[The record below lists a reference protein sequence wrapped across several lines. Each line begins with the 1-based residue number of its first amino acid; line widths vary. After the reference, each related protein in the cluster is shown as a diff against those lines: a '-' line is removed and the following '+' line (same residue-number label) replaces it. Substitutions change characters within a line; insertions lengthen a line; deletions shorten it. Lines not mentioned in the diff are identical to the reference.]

1 LGFGQRIFC
10 RSAFCVSRDLP
21 CCYAGRSLVR
31 EGSCYL
37 QVPKANKDVTVTKPP
52 GGNIIPKAFRVFG
65 CAMENKFSMEA
76 TRPRSQSRLVDWDD
90 NFVTDL
96 QRGLIACRIFA
107 VYPILWLC
115 HIQVFNN
122 LVSQAGQ
129 METHGLPND
138 IFPNLNPIAV
148 LVLLPIVQQWLYPTL
163 RKAGIRFPPVNRM
176 AVGFVIEAVA
186 MAYCAGVQQIIYSR
200 GPCYN
205 HALEC
210 DASNGG
216 EIPNRINVW
225 IQAPVL
231 IIDGLAEV
239 FFDLASQEYA
249 YNKAPD
255 NMKSIVQAI
264 LSATSGVGVGLG
276 FALYL
281 VSRNPYLVYMYAALV
296 ATVFSTGVGL

>member
-1 LGFGQRIFC
+1 
-10 RSAFCVSRDLP
+10 
-21 CCYAGRSLVR
+21 
-31 EGSCYL
+31 
-37 QVPKANKDVTVTKPP
+37 
-52 GGNIIPKAFRVFG
+52 
-65 CAMENKFSMEA
+65 MENKFSMEA

-296 ATVFSTGVGL
+296 ATVFLTGVGL